1 MKAIKYLF
9 MGVLMTGFG
18 TAVMAQ
24 DGSKADVDA
33 VKKLISSKP
42 VDFDKQM
49 KPFYKANKK
58 NPENLVAF
66 GRAFIEAKD
75 TANARVYA
83 NHALEA
89 SKNKCAPA
97 YILLG
102 DIEAIGD
109 NGGGAASYY
118 DQAIYADPKNRDA
131 YYKYAL
137 VYRKID
143 PKGAARKLDELK
155 QQCPDVEVDAIKG
168 HIYYIADKI
177 VEAYDSYSKVPVQK
191 LDKGNLIEFASVSFF
206 TGNYDNGL
214 KAVEQ
219 GLKISPRNATFN
231 RLGMMF
237 NVEKKDYEAAAKY
250 VDRLFNASDSLD
262 ATNTEYFYAG
272 LTYAG
277 LKNYDK
283 AIEEYQK
290 ALNVQ
295 SEKNLIKP
303 ENILKS
309 LSDLYL
315 EKGDFENAIKY
326 YQQYLAKNEKATFND
341 HEGHA
346 TLHTK
351 HADTMEDPAAKEAA
365 LKRADAIYEDM
376 ANRFNSNH
384 EYILYKRA
392 NIANKLD
399 PDQSKGLAKA
409 HYQALI
415 DRIAP
420 KADKSEGDKQIL
432 VTAFHYMM
440 AYSLIHEKDTEKS
453 KEYAAK
459 ILEIRPD
466 YTPAIEVSNL
476 K

>member
-1 MKAIKYLF
+1 MKTMKYLF
-9 MGVLMTGFG
+9 VAALMTGFG
-18 TAVMAQ
+18 ATAMAQ
-24 DGSKADVDA
+24 DGSKADIDA
-33 VKKLISSKP
+33 VKKIISSKAAD
-42 VDFDKQM
+42 VDKQL
-49 KPFYKANKK
+49 KPFFKANKK
-58 NPENLVAF
+58 NAENLVAF
-66 GRAFIEAKD
+66 GRAFLEVKD

-83 NHALEA
+83 NHALAA

-102 DIEAIGD
+102 DIEALGD
-109 NGGGAASYY
+109 NGGGAAAYY

-143 PKGAARKLDELK
+143 PQGSARKLDELK

-177 VEAYDSYSKVPVQK
+177 ADSYDSYAKVPVQK

-206 TGNYDNGL
+206 TGKYDDGL

-219 GLKISPRNATFN
+219 GLKLSPRNATFN

-237 NVEKKDYEAAAKY
+237 NVEKKNYEEAAKF
-250 VDRLFNASDSLD
+250 VDRLFNASDSLE

-272 LTYAG
+272 LTYSG
-277 LKNYDK
+277 LKQYDK

-303 ENILKS
+303 VNIIKS
-309 LSDLYL
+309 LADLYA
-315 EKGDFENAIKY
+315 EKGDHESAIKY
-326 YQQYLAKNEKATFND
+326 YQEYIAKTDNPTFND

-346 TLHTK
+346 MLHIK
-351 HADTMEDPAAKEAA
+351 HADALEDAAAKEAA
-365 LKRADAIYEDM
+365 LMRADAVYEEM
-376 ANRFNSNH
+376 GKRFNNNLA
-384 EYILYKRA
+384 YVLYRRA

-399 PDQSKGLAKA
+399 PDQSKGLAKP

-415 DRIAP
+415 DLISP
-420 KADKSEGDKQIL
+420 KADKEAGDIQIL
-432 VTAFHYMM
+432 VTAYHYMM
-440 AYSLIHEKDTEKS
+440 AYSLIQEKDTDKS
-453 KEYAAK
+453 KGYAAK

-466 YTPAIEVSNL
+466 YQPAIEVSNL

>member
-1 MKAIKYLF
+1 M
-9 MGVLMTGFG
+9 LMTGFSI
-18 TAVMAQ
+18 AAMAQ

-42 VDFDKQM
+42 ADLAKQM

-58 NPENLVAF
+58 NADNLVAF
-66 GRAFIEAKD
+66 GRAFLEAKD

-83 NHALEA
+83 NYALES
-89 SKNKCAPA
+89 SKNKCSAA
-97 YILLG
+97 FILLG

-118 DQAIYADPKNRDA
+118 DQAAYADPKNKDA

-155 QQCPDVEVDAIKG
+155 QNCPDVEVDAIKG

-177 VEAYDSYSKVPVQK
+177 AEAYDCYSKVPVQK
-191 LDKGNLIEFASVSFF
+191 LDKGNLIEYASVSFF

-214 KAVEQ
+214 QAVDQ
-219 GLKISPRNATFN
+219 GLKLSPRNATFN

-237 NVEKKDYEAAAKY
+237 NVEKKNYEAAAKY

-277 LKNYDK
+277 LKDYDK
-283 AIEEYQK
+283 AIAEYQK
-290 ALNVQ
+290 ALNVK
-295 SEKNLIKP
+295 SEKNLIKT
-303 ENILKS
+303 ENIVKS
-309 LSDLYL
+309 LSDLYM

-326 YQQYLAKNEKATFND
+326 YQQYLSMNEKTTFND
-341 HEGHA
+341 HDGHA

-351 HADTMEDPAAKEAA
+351 HADTLEDPAAKEAA

-376 ANRFNSNH
+376 ATRFNSNH
-384 EYILYKRA
+384 EYLLYKRA

-420 KADKSEGDKQIL
+420 KADKSDGDKQIL
-432 VTAFHYMM
+432 VTAYHYMM
-440 AYSLIHEKDTEKS
+440 AYSLIHEKNTEKS